1 MGRFASCHRPSGPR
15 AAAVALVLLLPSLAG
30 CAGGPMGPM
39 GPGMPMFGD
48 RPAVDGAPSPKAD
61 ATEYVIVA
69 SEFAF
74 APNEIQIRPGQT
86 VNIVLDNRGALYHD
100 LTISDLDFALAA
112 DPAERRAGALTV
124 LESGRYR
131 FICSVPGHE
140 AAGMSGTLIVGPAG

>member
-1 MGRFASCHRPSGPR
+1 M
-15 AAAVALVLLLPSLAG
+15 ALVLLLPSLAA

-61 ATEYVIVA
+61 ATEYLIVA

-74 APNEIQIRPGQT
+74 APNEIQIRAGET
-86 VNIVLDNRGALYHD
+86 VNIVLDNRGAVYHD
-100 LTISDLDFALAA
+100 LTISGLSFVLTA
-112 DPAERRAGALTV
+112 DPAGRSSAALTV
-124 LESGRYR
+124 PEPGRYR

>member
-1 MGRFASCHRPSGPR
+1 
-15 AAAVALVLLLPSLAG
+15 
-30 CAGGPMGPM
+30 MGPM

-61 ATEYVIVA
+61 ATEYLIVA

-74 APNEIQIRPGQT
+74 APNEIQIRAGET
-86 VNIVLDNRGALYHD
+86 VNIVLDNRGAVYHD
-100 LTISDLDFALAA
+100 LTISGLSFVLTA
-112 DPAERRAGALTV
+112 DPAGRSSAALTV
-124 LESGRYR
+124 PEPGRYR